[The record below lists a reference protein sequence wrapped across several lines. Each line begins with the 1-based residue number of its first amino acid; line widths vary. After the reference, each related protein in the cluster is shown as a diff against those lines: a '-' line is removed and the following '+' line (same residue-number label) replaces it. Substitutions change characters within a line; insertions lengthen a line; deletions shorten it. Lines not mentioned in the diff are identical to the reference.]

1 MTTGR
6 ILPVD
11 IAGPAVR
18 PGGRAARFR
27 GARNPPRLRR
37 RLRGDD
43 RGHERRQKAGCHRDQ
58 RHAARLVRESVVDA
72 AHRAR
77 RADAEGQR
85 RARAAG
91 HRRRRAA
98 RRGARGGVESAR
110 HERRRHAA
118 LGASARARGAQGR
131 RVISAHAAG
140 ITLDVDRHRVG
151 ADAASHQ
158 VGERRRTRPARTDC
172 RAAARTRHESAR
184 VERSRRAAARL
195 QHSAEGRERFQVAGG
210 SRRRHASHP
219 AQLRGR
225 AMGRRRAGRSD
236 HVEPGRRPSAAA
248 RRGRGRQVDAHEAR
262 RRRARRNQAGARG
275 RTADDRDGRAV
286 ARQFGRAVSG
296 ARARRG
302 GASSSAGRCGR
313 GA

>member
-1 MTTGR
+1 MKAFAEVKAIPVTGAFAFWLL
-6 ILPVD
+6 IS
-11 IAGPAVR
+11 VR
-18 PGGRAARFR
+18 PAASPAGAACFR

-43 RGHERRQKAGCHRDQ
+43 RRHERRQEAGCHRDQ
-58 RHAARLVRESVVDA
+58 RDAARLVRESVVDA
-72 AHRAR
+72 ARRAR

-110 HERRRHAA
+110 YERRRHAA
-118 LGASARARGAQGR
+118 LGASARNARGIRDG
-131 RVISAHAAG
+131 RVIGDAAA
-140 ITLDVDRHRVG
+140 ITLAVDRHRVG

-158 VGERRRTRPARTDC
+158 VGERRRTRPARTDR

-195 QHSAEGRERFQVAGG
+195 QHSVEGRERFQVAGG
-210 SRRRHASHP
+210 SRRRHASHL

-225 AMGRRRAGRSD
+225 AMG
-236 HVEPGRRPSAAA
+236 
-248 RRGRGRQVDAHEAR
+248 
-262 RRRARRNQAGARG
+262 
-275 RTADDRDGRAV
+275 
-286 ARQFGRAVSG
+286 
-296 ARARRG
+296 
-302 GASSSAGRCGR
+302 
-313 GA
+313 